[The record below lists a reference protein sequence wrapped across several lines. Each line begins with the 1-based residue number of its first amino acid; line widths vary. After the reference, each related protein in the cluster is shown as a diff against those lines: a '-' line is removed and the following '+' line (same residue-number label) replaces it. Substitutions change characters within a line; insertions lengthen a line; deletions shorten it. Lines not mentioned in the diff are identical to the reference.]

1 MDKWL
6 YTPTIKTSWY
16 PAVMLR
22 HIPFYGFLL
31 KEKLSNKKATQGQV
45 LVYGAIEAHAMGPK
59 GCIAS
64 NATLAQETGLGAE
77 TISNIIKQLS
87 DGKWIKVVMKNSR
100 TRDKIVPLWNGTLLE
115 VPLEN
120 GIVPLENG
128 SYYIKNTEEDKLP
141 SAKASGFENDPKEV
155 NALLLYFYSK
165 ILPTTPPVF
174 SPTNRA
180 AIDRCISFAKTD
192 LSTGVKEVRDM
203 IDKAEKILSQPYNS
217 QLKVSSIAAFA
228 QKFKLIQSHQDIKK
242 TSQVTTSF

>member
-1 MDKWL
+1 
-6 YTPTIKTSWY
+6 
-16 PAVMLR
+16 MLR

-31 KEKLSNKKATQGQV
+31 KEKLSGKKVTQGQV
-45 LVYGAIEAHAMGPK
+45 LVYGAIEAHGMGPK

-77 TISNIIKQLS
+77 TVSNIIKQLS

-141 SAKASGFENDPKEV
+141 SAKASGLENDSKEV
-155 NALLLYFYSK
+155 NALLMYFYSK
-165 ILPTTPPVF
+165 ILPTTPPIF
-174 SPTNRA
+174 SKSNRA
-180 AIDRCISFAKTD
+180 AIDRCISFVKTD
-192 LSTGVKEVRDM
+192 STTGQLSTGVKEVRDM

-228 QKFKLIQSHQDIKK
+228 QKFKLIQAHKETAK
-242 TSQVTTSF
+242 NLQVTTKNF